1 MWAGSL
7 DIETVCKVSE
17 GVLRYVCKV
26 RMSVGNIGVKTAQN
40 RQDWDVCYAHTLEGV
55 PSGQWQTLRAHAEA
69 VAKEAARFA
78 EAFGSPEAARLIGK
92 VHDAGKA
99 HPAFQAYLR
108 GQGPGHPHAADG
120 AKWLDAHVPT
130 LGRLLAYT
138 VDGHHTGLPDGV
150 GDVTALVF
158 HLCKAQEPKGV
169 EVEPPKD
176 VRTLLPEFLRKD
188 GNLKVW
194 LWVKMLYSCLVD
206 ADWLDTER
214 FMAAARAATR
224 PETFDDLH
232 TLLGRYHAHMATFRA
247 DTPVNK
253 LRTDILQAV
262 LAKAK
267 NAPGLYTLT
276 VPTGGG
282 KTLASLGFALEHAVA
297 NGKNKVVYAIPYST
311 IIEQT
316 SKTLSDVLGA
326 RNVLEH
332 HAEAKWCE
340 EKDEVANPLRQLTEN
355 WAGVPVVVTTNVQ
368 FFESFFS
375 AQSSRCRKLHN
386 VAGSVIILD
395 EAQKLPE
402 KFLAPCAELLRRLV
416 SDYGCTV
423 VLCTAT
429 QPDLSAFGLKEATEL
444 APDVDGLY
452 AALRRVDYHLLG
464 RMEWPALA
472 DRIAH
477 EQGALCVVNTRQDA
491 RDLYEELAKRKG
503 DATFHLSTWMCP
515 AHRRDTIT
523 QIRERL
529 KAKVPTYVVSTSL
542 IEAGVDLDFPA
553 VFRALAGLD
562 SLAQAAGRCN
572 REGKLLS
579 PDGSPAHGQVYLFE
593 EPKPCVM
600 GTLRKAQQCTRRLG
614 DLEKCLHLPE
624 SFKKY
629 FACYYYDLNDRG
641 EDLLLQLKTYP
652 KDFPIAF
659 RSVSDRFH
667 MIPNEADITVFV
679 PYGDKTKTI
688 LEKVISHG
696 LTKDDFRA
704 LRGVGVQ
711 LRHHDLL
718 RLNAAFPL
726 KIFDWV
732 SGRPVEQ
739 KEEECFYYALPDLK
753 EVYSLKTGLN
763 LAFDTLSPNDS
774 CQ

>member
-7 DIETVCKVSE
+7 EIETVCKVSE
-17 GVLRYVCKV
+17 GVLRYACKV
-26 RMSVGNIGVKTAQN
+26 RTSVGNIGVKTAQD

-55 PSGQWQTLRAHAEA
+55 PSEQWQTLRAHAEA

-78 EAFGSPEAARLIGK
+78 EAFGSSEAARLIGK
-92 VHDAGKA
+92 VHDAGKS

-138 VDGHHTGLPDGV
+138 VDGHHAGLPDGE
-150 GDVTALVF
+150 GDATSLTS
-158 HLCKAQEPKGV
+158 HLCKAQEPQGV
-169 EVEPPKD
+169 EAESPKD
-176 VRTLLPEFLRKD
+176 VRTLLPDFLRKD

-593 EPKPCVM
+593 EPKPCAM
-600 GTLRKAQQCTRRLG
+600 GTLRKAIFAAGL
-614 DLEKCLHLPE
+614 LPE
-624 SFKKY
+624 GLEEAPHHPAAFSAFFKEY
-629 FACYYYDLNDRG
+629 FNGLNDRG
-641 EDLLLQLKTYP
+641 ETILDHLQNPRNLR
-652 KDFPIAF
+652 F
-659 RSVSDRFH
+659 REVSEHFR
-667 MIPNEADITVFV
+667 MIPGEGEETVFV
-679 PYGDKTKTI
+679 PYGEAKDI
-688 LEKVISHG
+688 LAEVIEKG
-696 LTKDDFRA
+696 LTKARLRA
-704 LRGVGVQ
+704 LRGARLQVRHRALAQ
-711 LRHHDLL
+711 LRALI
-718 RLNAAFPL
+718 PL
-726 KIFDWV
+726 KIFDPKT
-732 SGRPVEQ
+732 GHC
-739 KEEECFYYALPDLK
+739 EESPYYALPDLK
-753 EVYSLKTGLN
+753 DAYSSETGLN
-763 LAFDTLSPNDS
+763 ITFETLSATDLIDN
-774 CQ
+774 

>member
-1 MWAGSL
+1 MNG
-7 DIETVCKVSE
+7 
-17 GVLRYVCKV
+17 
-26 RMSVGNIGVKTAQN
+26 KTIA
-40 RQDWDVCYAHTLEGV
+40 DWGACYAHSKPGEST
-55 PSGQWQTLRAHAEA
+55 PSEHWQTLRAHAKGVED
-69 VAKEAARFA
+69 KAAGFA
-78 EAFGSPEAARLIGK
+78 DAFASKKAAGLIGK
-92 VHDAGKA
+92 VHDAGKI
-99 HPAFQAYLR
+99 HPDFQAHLR
-108 GQGPGHPHAADG
+108 GESRNHPHAADG
-120 AKWLDAHVPT
+120 AKWIDAHVPT
-130 LGRLLAYT
+130 LGRLLAYA
-138 VDGHHTGLPDGV
+138 VDGHHAGLPDGE
-150 GDVTALVF
+150 GDATSLTS
-158 HLCKAQEPKGV
+158 HLCKAQEPQGV

-188 GNLKVW
+188 GNLKLW

-214 FMAAARAATR
+214 FMDAGRAESR

-232 TLLGRYHAHMATFRA
+232 TLLGHYHAHMATFRA

-253 LRTDILQAV
+253 LRADILQAV

-297 NGKNKVVYAIPYST
+297 NEKRKIIYAIPYST

-332 HAEAKWCE
+332 HAEAKWRE
-340 EKDEVANPLRQLTEN
+340 EKNEVANPLRQLTEN

-386 VAGSVIILD
+386 VANSVIILD

-429 QPDLSAFGLKEATEL
+429 QPDLSAFRLTGATEL

-472 DRIAH
+472 DRVAQ
-477 EQGALCVVNTRQDA
+477 EQGALCVVNTRRDA
-491 RDLYEELAKRKG
+491 RDLYAELAKRKG

-523 QIRERL
+523 QIRKRL
-529 KAKVPTYVVSTSL
+529 EDHTPTYVVSTSL

-579 PDGSPAHGQVYLFE
+579 PDGTPAHGQVYLFE
-593 EPKPCVM
+593 EPKPCAI
-600 GTLRKAQQCTRRLG
+600 GTLRKAIFAAGL
-614 DLEKCLHLPE
+614 LPE
-624 SFKKY
+624 GLVDAPHHPAAFTAFFKEY
-629 FACYYYDLNDRG
+629 FNGLNDRG
-641 EDLLLQLKTYP
+641 EDLLKKLQNP
-652 KDFPIAF
+652 RNF
-659 RSVSDRFH
+659 RFREVSELFR
-667 MIPNEADITVFV
+667 MIPGEGEETVFV
-679 PYGDKTKTI
+679 PYGDAKKV
-688 LEKVISHG
+688 LEEALEHG
-696 LTKDDFRA
+696 LTKDRLRA
-704 LRGVGVQ
+704 LRGARLQVRRRDLAQ
-711 LRHHDLL
+711 LRALT
-718 RLNAAFPL
+718 PL
-726 KIFDWV
+726 KVFDPKTGHSV
-732 SGRPVEQ
+732 DSP
-739 KEEECFYYALPDLK
+739 YYALPDL
-753 EVYSLKTGLN
+753 EGAYSPETGLN
-763 LAFDTLSPNDS
+763 LTFETLSTDDLTR
-774 CQ
+774 

>member
-1 MWAGSL
+1 M
-7 DIETVCKVSE
+7 
-17 GVLRYVCKV
+17 
-26 RMSVGNIGVKTAQN
+26 KTAQDW
-40 RQDWDVCYAHTLEGV
+40 QDWDVCYAHTLEGV
-55 PSGQWQTLRAHAEA
+55 PCGQWQTLRAHAEG
-69 VAKEAARFA
+69 VAEMAATFA
-78 EAFGSPEAARLIGK
+78 AAFGSSEAAKLIGK

-99 HPAFQAYLR
+99 HPDFQAHLR
-108 GQGPGHPHAADG
+108 DPKVTHPHAADG

-138 VDGHHTGLPDGV
+138 VAGHHTGLPDGES
-150 GDVTALVF
+150 DDDTSLTSR
-158 HLCKAQEPKGV
+158 LCKTEEPQGV
-169 EVEPPKD
+169 EAEPPKD
-176 VRTLLPEFLRKD
+176 VRDLFPAFLRKD

-214 FMAAARAATR
+214 FMDTKRADAR
-224 PETFDDLH
+224 PERFDDLP
-232 TLLGRYHAHMATFRA
+232 TLVARYRAHMATFRA

-253 LRTDILQAV
+253 LRADILRAV
-262 LAKAK
+262 LGKAK

-282 KTLASLGFALEHAVA
+282 KTLASLGFALEHAAA
-297 NGKNKVVYAIPYST
+297 NGKRKIIYAIPYST

-316 SKTLSDVLGA
+316 SKTLSGVLGE

-332 HAEAKWCE
+332 HAEAKWRE
-340 EKDEVANPLRQLTEN
+340 GKDEVANPLRQLTEN

-368 FFESFFS
+368 FFESFFA

-402 KFLAPCAELLRRLV
+402 NFLAPCAELLRLLV

-444 APDVDGLY
+444 VPDVDGLY
-452 AALRRVDYHLLG
+452 AALRRVDYHELG

-472 DRIAH
+472 DRVAQ
-477 EQGALCVVNTRQDA
+477 ERGALCVVNTRQDA
-491 RDLYEELAKRKG
+491 RDLYAELAKRKD

-529 KAKVPTYVVSTSL
+529 KAHLPTYVVSTSL

-572 REGKLLS
+572 REGRLTN
-579 PDGSPAHGQVYLFE
+579 PDGTPAHGQVYLFE

-600 GTLRKAQQCTRRLG
+600 GTLRKAIFATSL
-614 DLEKCLHLPE
+614 LPE
-624 SFKKY
+624 GLTEAPHHPATFSTFFKEY
-629 FACYYYDLNDRG
+629 FASLNDRG
-641 EDLLLQLKTYP
+641 KTILDHLQNP
-652 KDFPIAF
+652 RNF
-659 RSVSDRFH
+659 RFREVSEHFR
-667 MIPNEADITVFV
+667 MIPGEGEETVFV
-679 PYGDKTKTI
+679 PYGDAKDI
-688 LEKVISHG
+688 LAEALEKG
-696 LTKDDFRA
+696 LTKERLRA
-704 LRGVGVQ
+704 LRGARVQ
-711 LRHHDLL
+711 VRRHAFAQLEPALIRLRV
-718 RLNAAFPL
+718 
-726 KIFDWV
+726 FDPKTGGMV
-732 SGRPVEQ
+732 DAP
-739 KEEECFYYALPDLK
+739 YYALPNLK
-753 EVYSLKTGLN
+753 GAYSEHIGLN
-763 LAFDTLSPNDS
+763 LAFDTLSTDDLIDN
-774 CQ
+774 